1 MATAKRTKQT
11 DENEE
16 TTNMNKKIIASLA
29 IALTIAISGVASTV
43 GCGGSGNGGSGGGGG
58 GGTAGGGGGG
68 GGGTPDMAFVCS
80 QNPTSDPDFLNSC
93 APAGVD
99 TVEIDPFFPTLA
111 PGGTLPPI
119 Q

>member
-1 MATAKRTKQT
+1 MT
-11 DENEE
+11 
-16 TTNMNKKIIASLA
+16 KKIIASLA
-29 IALTIAISGVASTV
+29 IALAIAVSGVASTV
-43 GCGGSGNGGSGGGGG
+43 GCGGSGNNGGSGGGGG
-58 GGTAGGGGGG
+58 GGGGGSS
-68 GGGTPDMAFVCS
+68 PDMAFVCV

-99 TVEIDPFFPTLA
+99 SVDIDPFFPTLA